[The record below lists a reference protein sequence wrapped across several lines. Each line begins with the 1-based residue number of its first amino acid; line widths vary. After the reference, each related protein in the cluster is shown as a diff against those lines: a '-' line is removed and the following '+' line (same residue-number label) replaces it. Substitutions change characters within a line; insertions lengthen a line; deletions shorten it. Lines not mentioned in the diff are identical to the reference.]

1 MSIFN
6 GLYGYEVIMMV
17 LGILLFGVLLFAL
30 LRNLV
35 KDKPIGP
42 LSFFFVLPI
51 LMIGFPSFQK
61 ISYDDGKLELD
72 KAAHSLSANPGDSTS
87 RQQVESAV
95 QKLQGRAEGDPKGL
109 VSLANAHWA
118 LGNYDSCQQLTQK
131 AIQLAPAD
139 TAVRRQIA
147 VIETK
152 INLHNEF
159 KANIAKLNTYL
170 GRVAA
175 GDKDAGVAQDIL
187 SVLDT
192 LKKPTYVSEK
202 DALTIGKA
210 YVALNQPAKAL
221 QVADKIIQSGQAG
234 DSVMKFKQSVIKDSG
249 TVSALKLPPSVLA
262 RRPVKEIS
270 FDKNVISRR
279 NIFTIGH

>member
-1 MSIFN
+1 MAIFN
-6 GLYGYEVIMMV
+6 GLYGYEAIMMV
-17 LGILLFGVLLFAL
+17 LGILLFVVLLFAL
-30 LRNLV
+30 LRNVV

-72 KAAHSLSANPGDSTS
+72 KAAHSLSADPTDSAS
-87 RQQVESAV
+87 RQQVELEV

-109 VSLANAHWA
+109 VALANAHWA
-118 LGNYDSCQQLTQK
+118 LGNYDSSQLLTAK
-131 AIQLAPAD
+131 ALQMAPAD
-139 TAVRRQIA
+139 TAVRRQVA

-152 INLHNEF
+152 INLHNQF
-159 KANIAKLNTYL
+159 KANIEKLNNYL

-175 GDKDAGVAQDIL
+175 GDKDAGVAEGIL
-187 SVLDT
+187 TILDT

-221 QVADKIIQSGQAG
+221 QIADKIIQSGQTS
-234 DSVMKFKQSVIKDSG
+234 DSVMKFKQSVVKDSG
-249 TVSALKLPPSVLA
+249 SVSALRLPANVLS
-262 RRPVKEIS
+262 RRPVKEFS
-270 FDKNVISRR
+270 LDKNVISRR
-279 NIFTIGH
+279 NISTIGH